1 MMLPIPGKER
11 VRAKTGD
18 SELRDGKGRG
28 GPRVVVDIFK
38 PKSNSVHFRKRGGGR
53 DTVRNKRKGR
63 KRREY
68 ISSDSARM

>member
-28 GPRVVVDIFK
+28 GGG
-38 PKSNSVHFRKRGGGR
+38 HFQAEEQFSSLQEKGGGER

>member
-28 GPRVVVDIFK
+28 GGG
-38 PKSNSVHFRKRGGGR
+38 HFQAEEQFSSLQEQGGGEGTPLETR
-53 DTVRNKRKGR
+53 GKEGR
-63 KRREY
+63 GERVS
-68 ISSDSARM
+68 I